1 MDTAKLSES
10 LKKLF
15 ARDLENLQK
24 EIESYRDE
32 ASMWVVDGEIKNSGG
47 NLCLHLIGNLKTYIG
62 TGLGNKPYQRDRV
75 FEFSGKGVKREELLS
90 QIEETKEVVIEGLD
104 ALEKYKIGDSYPLVI
119 WNQETELMY
128 TIVHLHAHLNYHLG
142 QINYHRRL
150 FDKR

>member
-1 MDTAKLSES
+1 MNKAKLRES

-15 ARDLENLQK
+15 VRDLEKLQK

-62 TGLGNKPYQRDRV
+62 TGLGNKPYQRNRT

-104 ALEKYKIGDSYPLVI
+104 ALEKYQIGGSYPMVI
-119 WNQETELMY
+119 WNQETELIY
-128 TIVHLHAHLNYHLG
+128 TIVHLHSHLNYHLG

-150 FDKR
+150 FDKG

>member
-10 LKKLF
+10 LKRLF
-15 ARDLENLQK
+15 VRDLEKLQK

-32 ASMWVVDGEIKNSGG
+32 SSMWVIDREIKNSGG

-75 FEFSGKGVKREELLS
+75 FEFSGKGVKKEKLLS

-104 ALEKYKIGDSYPLVI
+104 ALEKYQIGDSYPMVI
-119 WNQETELMY
+119 WNQETELIY
-128 TIVHLHAHLNYHLG
+128 TIVHLHSHLNYHLG